1 VAEFFG
7 AFMAFFVIQPR
18 FLMKL
23 LRLFLLGLLVA
34 FNVMAQQK
42 LPNILW
48 ITSEDNGPELGGL
61 LGGVIGHNKG
71 RKTAEGAAIGAL
83 GGAVLGGAIGNRQDK
98 QSGNK

>member
-1 VAEFFG
+1 
-7 AFMAFFVIQPR
+7 
-18 FLMKL
+18 MKL
-23 LRLFLLGLLVA
+23 LRLFILGLLVA

-71 RKTAEGAAIGAL
+71 RKTAEGAAIG
-83 GGAVLGGAIGNRQDK
+83 GAVLGGAIGNRQDK